1 MMLFLRAQP
10 YSPFS
15 HDVAL
20 HRLWS
25 ITPSV
30 SELNHFHHT
39 AMKQLKTGFTPCD
52 PLLELNHI
60 HHSAMKQ
67 LYSTLGRLWLTTPS
81 LSELNHIYHS
91 NMSPA

>member
-91 NMSPA
+91 TMSPA